1 MANCVTCGDELHP
14 ERAEKYDYCTKPA
27 CQEQNL
33 KGVTIVSVAVN
44 KAADHYQVVD
54 DRTKGKLASGS
65 YVQEMATGPGKGR
78 GQAATGNDGGR
89 TVTGTPAAARERR
102 PAGRESGLAGRGS
115 GLAGRGS
122 GLAGRGSAR
131 AGAAAKP
138 AGSRGAQPA
147 ARKAPAPARGERSAT
162 RPRPQRRAWSDSQ
175 EKLALIYNE
184 QGIRP
189 DEIAR
194 RLGLSRSVVVQ
205 MLLAARGRARP

>member
-44 KAADHYQVVD
+44 KAADHYEVVD
-54 DRTKGKLASGS
+54 DRTKGKLASGG
-65 YVQEMATGPGKGR
+65 YVQEMATGPGKGQ

-89 TVTGTPAAARERR
+89 SAAT
-102 PAGRESGLAGRGS
+102 
-115 GLAGRGS
+115 
-122 GLAGRGSAR
+122 
-131 AGAAAKP
+131 KP

-162 RPRPQRRAWSDSQ
+162 RPTPRRRAWSDSQ

-205 MLLAARGRARP
+205 LILAARGRARP